1 MSSAISQLYPS
12 MSFDQ
17 SSLLSDQYYVN
28 INQLLMS
35 YELMSS
41 NGNVVFFKDL
51 IKNAYVKKVGRLL
64 PYYMMEFSNGLMALG
79 WY

>member
-1 MSSAISQLYPS
+1 
-12 MSFDQ
+12 
-17 SSLLSDQYYVN
+17 
-28 INQLLMS
+28 MS